1 MPMAV
6 DTFDPRD
13 VRGDFPA
20 LARRRGG
27 KPPIYL
33 NNTCMTLRPR
43 SVIEAITGYYAS
55 FPTCGGG
62 RLDAQGRLSNWF
74 QAELHEHEVESR
86 RLMAELLGAASPS
99 EIVWTRNATEALNIV
114 AHGLTLE
121 PGDEVVGCVREHNS
135 NLVPWLEVERAL
147 RKRSGT
153 ADLVVRRTFG
163 LKPDGAF
170 DLEQALAAITPRT
183 RVLAIGH
190 ASNLDGTRIPDADIR
205 ALADRVHAVGGVLV
219 LDAAQTVPHRRID
232 VQALGVDF
240 LACSIHKMCGPTAM
254 GVLYGRQE
262 ALTGLEPFI
271 VGGDTV
277 SDTWLDRVEYKPPP
291 GRFEAGLQHYAG
303 IVGTAAA
310 IRYVRDHVGFEAI
323 EAHERRL
330 NRHLTDR
337 LLPLLG
343 DHLQLLGPV
352 DADQRGG
359 VLTLASHSG
368 ALINAIERHAD
379 RQANVMVRVGMFCS
393 NAYLHERFDARGSA
407 ANNLRVSV
415 YFYNTLDE
423 LDVFAD
429 IVKGVLADPVAAM
442 DEGA

>member
-1 MPMAV
+1 MTDAKSSEKTAESKPAITIKKYANRRLYNTGTSTYVTLDDLANLVKTGDDFVVV
-6 DTFDPRD
+6 DAKTGEDITRSVLTQIIFEQES
-13 VRGDFPA
+13 
-20 LARRRGG
+20 RGG
-27 KPPIYL
+27 NMLPVSF
-33 NNTCMTLRPR
+33 LRQL
-43 SVIEAITGYYAS
+43 IGFY
-55 FPTCGGG
+55 
-62 RLDAQGRLSNWF
+62 
-74 QAELHEHEVESR
+74 
-86 RLMAELLGAASPS
+86 
-99 EIVWTRNATEALNIV
+99 
-114 AHGLTLE
+114 
-121 PGDEVVGCVREHNS
+121 GDQMQS
-135 NLVPWLEVERAL
+135 LVPSYLDFTMQSLTNEQGKLREQMTRA
-147 RKRSGT
+147 
-153 ADLVVRRTFG
+153 FG
-163 LKPDGAF
+163 A
-170 DLEQALAAITPRT
+170 QALEAITPRT

-190 ASNLDGTRIPDADIR
+190 ASNLDGTRISDEDLKT
-205 ALADRVHAVGGVLV
+205 LADRVHAVGGVLV
-219 LDAAQTVPHRRID
+219 LDAAQTVPHRHVD

-254 GVLYGRQE
+254 GALYGRKE
-262 ALTGLEPFI
+262 SLTALRPFI

-277 SDTWLDRVEYKPPP
+277 SDTWLDRVEYKLPP

-303 IVGTAAA
+303 MVGTAAA

-330 NRHLTDR
+330 NRHLTHR

-368 ALINAIERHAD
+368 ALINAIERQAD

-393 NAYLHERFDARGSA
+393 NAYLHERFDTRGSA

-429 IVKGVLADPVAAM
+429 VVEGVLADPVAAM